1 MSQSR
6 PPDDRTRNLTRLDV
20 EETRLWRLA
29 LLFIVLLSVGMAAA
43 AWDNISQLSA
53 RFGLLPIAAAVCAVG
68 LSYYVGRKRQ
78 VISGLRERAL
88 QQYRDQGPGDQPSQ
102 LLHIISRS
110 QQGYRQLVDSFE
122 DVVLAVSAD
131 GVIQA
136 ANRAFSDLL
145 GKNFSEFVFQPLS
158 IFIASPTREDVQ
170 RILPRLMERHHWTG
184 MIEVRLKDDATT
196 HYFDCSIQAILS
208 DGEVTGFSLWGRDIT
223 EHREREARFTELFE
237 TLHEGV
243 YFTTPDGRILDVNH
257 ALVHMLGYQSRS
269 ELLAMPVIDLYV
281 DPSDRPRRLEE
292 LNRNATHDREVHLR
306 RRDGKEIICLDSS
319 RAIYDADGRVIRYQG
334 TLVDITERRQM
345 EAEIVQQQQFKR
357 RLIQCFP
364 DAILVIDKDLR
375 YTFASARVQEILG
388 WRPEEM
394 IGRPVKCSSE
404 TSEPARLYRELL
416 DGTEQLGSVEFVC
429 QHRDGTWKT
438 LRCSA
443 SRLVGPD
450 NEVAGVV
457 ASLRDITQAKLIEQ
471 QLVQAERLAAMGHM
485 IDGFAHELNNP
496 LTAILGAVDL
506 LDLQH
511 GESSQRHLKLLKEQ
525 SRRAAEIVQN
535 LLFFSRPPM
544 RGNNR
549 LNLNDLIQRTLL
561 LQQYSLRISGITV
574 DFLPE
579 PSLPTIEG
587 DGNQLMQVF
596 LNLLI
601 NAEQAIGSCRD
612 RGSIRVR
619 VGSNDEQVW
628 ISFQDDGP
636 GVAEGALRNMFDPF
650 YSTKRPGGGTGMGL
664 SVALGIVRNYG
675 GDINFQP
682 APGNGAV
689 FTVMLPRQP
698 MELVGIRLPAS
709 ASMARVN

>member
-1 MSQSR
+1 
-6 PPDDRTRNLTRLDV
+6 V
-20 EETRLWRLA
+20 EETRLWRVA
-29 LLFIVLLSVGMAAA
+29 LFFLVLLSVGMAAA
-43 AWDNISQLSA
+43 AWDNVSQISV
-53 RFGLLPIAAAVCAVG
+53 RFGALPIAAALAALG
-68 LSYYVGRKRQ
+68 LSYYVGRQRHTIA
-78 VISGLRERAL
+78 VLRSDAQKQIHDNERE
-88 QQYRDQGPGDQPSQ
+88 GGEVSH
-102 LLHIISRS
+102 LLHVIGRS

-122 DVVLAVSAD
+122 EVVLAVSLD
-131 GVIQA
+131 GKIQA
-136 ANRAFSDLL
+136 ANRAFANLVGLEFPDFVFH
-145 GKNFSEFVFQPLS
+145 GIGEFVV
-158 IFIASPTREDVQ
+158 SPTLEEAKRL
-170 RILPRLMERHHWTG
+170 LPRVLERRHWNG
-184 MIEVRLKDDATT
+184 MIQIGLRNDATAR
-196 HYFDCSIQAILS
+196 YFDCAIQAIQTE
-208 DGEVTGFSLWGRDIT
+208 GQVTGFSIWGRDIT
-223 EHREREARFTELFE
+223 EKREREARFTELFE

-243 YFTTPDGRILDVNH
+243 YFTTPDGRILDVNQ

-269 ELLAMPVIDLYV
+269 ELLAMPVIELYV
-281 DPSDRPRRLEE
+281 DPEDRPRRLEE
-292 LNRNATHDREVHLR
+292 LNRKATHDREVHLR
-306 RRDGKEIICLDSS
+306 RRDGKQIICLDSS
-319 RAIYDADGRVIRYQG
+319 RAIYDADGQVIRYQG

-345 EAEIVQQQQFKR
+345 ESEIQQQQQFKR

-375 YTFASARVQEILG
+375 YTFASTRVHDILG

-394 IGRPVKCSSE
+394 IGRTVQCSSQS
-404 TSEPARLYRELL
+404 TEPARLYRELL
-416 DGTEQLGSVEFVC
+416 DGREQLGSVEFVC

-450 NEVAGVV
+450 NDVAGVV

-496 LTAILGAVDL
+496 LTAILGAIDL

-511 GESSQRHLKLLKEQ
+511 GESSPRHLKLLKEQ

-561 LQQYSLRISGITV
+561 LQQYSLRIHGISV

-579 PSLPTIEG
+579 AKLPTVEG

-601 NAEQAIGSCRD
+601 NAEQAISSFRE
-612 RGSIRVR
+612 RGCIRVR
-619 VGSNDEQVW
+619 AGSNEEEVW

-636 GVAEGALRNMFDPF
+636 GVAENTLRNMFDPF

-675 GDINFQP
+675 GNITFQP

-689 FTVMLPRQP
+689 FTVTLPRQP
-698 MELVGIRLPAS
+698 MELVGIPLPAS